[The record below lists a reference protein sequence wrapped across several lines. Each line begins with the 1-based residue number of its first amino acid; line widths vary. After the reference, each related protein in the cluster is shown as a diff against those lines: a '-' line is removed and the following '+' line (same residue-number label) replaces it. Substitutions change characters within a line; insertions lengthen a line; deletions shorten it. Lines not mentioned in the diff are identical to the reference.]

1 MSFASRLKEQRERMG
16 LTQAALA
23 AKLGITKGA
32 VGNYETGL
40 NSPKAEILFKVFEVL
55 HCDANYLFQDEMSS
69 LREDT
74 ASPDEMELLVK
85 KFRRLDAVSQKVVL
99 TVLDLELQRQSAD
112 SETPVPSRESFRTQK
127 APSYEG
133 AFCVCAK
140 SVNPRPDAAQ

>member
-23 AKLGITKGA
+23 AKLGVTKGA

-40 NSPKAEILFKVFEVL
+40 NSPKAEILFRVFEVL

-85 KFRRLDAVSQKVVL
+85 KYRRLDAVSQKVVL
-99 TVLDLELQRQSAD
+99 AVLELELQRQA
-112 SETPVPSRESFRTQK
+112 SEGEKPVSSP
-127 APSYEG
+127 
-133 AFCVCAK
+133 
-140 SVNPRPDAAQ
+140 

>member
-85 KFRRLDAVSQKVVL
+85 KFRRLDAGSQKVVL

-112 SETPVPSRESFRTQK
+112 SETPGPSR
-127 APSYEG
+127 
-133 AFCVCAK
+133 
-140 SVNPRPDAAQ
+140 